1 MAEDT
6 PPHIFLGLGNPGD
19 EYAAHRHNIGA
30 QVIALLARQ
39 LGVRL
44 TETWGQARAVRTTW
58 EGHSVVLARTRTY
71 MNSSGEAAVAL
82 LRRVNAPTQKL
93 MVISDDMD
101 LPLGAMR
108 LRAKGSSGGQNGMKS
123 VIAHLKSE
131 DFPRLRLGIGRPY
144 PSEERAVRSRE
155 QYEKDNIRW
164 LLAPFTKEDEKL
176 VGPLRE
182 RAAEALHSYLV
193 DGIER
198 AMNTYNTG

>member
-30 QVIALLARQ
+30 QVIALVARQ

-44 TETWGQARAVRTTW
+44 TETWGQSRAVRTNW
-58 EGHSVVLARTRTY
+58 EGHPLVLARSRTY

-82 LRRVNAPTQKL
+82 LRRLNASTQQL

-101 LPLGAMR
+101 LPLGVMR

-144 PSEERAVRSRE
+144 PAEERSVRSRE

-164 LLAPFTKEDEKL
+164 LLAPFTKEDEK
-176 VGPLRE
+176 VIGPLRD